1 MDKQRFIEIAND
13 SENRS
18 NKDLVEARDFFISE
32 FDELK
37 TLIIDLTRKLEGVEI
52 LYNKING
59 ELNKRYKWK

>member
-1 MDKQRFIEIAND
+1 MDKQKFIEIAND

-18 NKDLVEARDFFISE
+18 NKDLVEARDFFVSE

-37 TLIIDLTRKLEGVEI
+37 TLIIDLTRKLEAVEI

-59 ELNKRYKWK
+59 ELNKRYK

>member
-1 MDKQRFIEIAND
+1 MDKQKFIEIAND

-18 NKDLVEARDFFISE
+18 NKDLVDARDFFINE
-32 FDELK
+32 FDEMK
-37 TLIIDLTRKLEGVEI
+37 TLIIDLTRKLESIEV

>member
-1 MDKQRFIEIAND
+1 MDKEKYIEIATD

-18 NKDLVEARDFFISE
+18 NKELVEARDFFINE

-37 TLIIDLTRKLEGVEI
+37 MVIIDLTRKLEAVET

-59 ELNKRYKWK
+59 ELNKRYK

>member
-1 MDKQRFIEIAND
+1 MDKEKYIEIATD

-18 NKDLVEARDFFISE
+18 NKDLVEARDFFINE

-37 TLIIDLTRKLEGVEI
+37 IVIIDLTRKLEAVET

-59 ELNKRYKWK
+59 ELNKRYK